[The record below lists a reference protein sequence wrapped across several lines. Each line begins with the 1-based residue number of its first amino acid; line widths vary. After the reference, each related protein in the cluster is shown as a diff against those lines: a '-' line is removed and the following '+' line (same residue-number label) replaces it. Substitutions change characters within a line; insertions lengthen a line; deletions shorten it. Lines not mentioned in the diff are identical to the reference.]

1 MVHLTRSFTLLWLC
15 DISKERS
22 VYCTGLLISFVCVC
36 VCVCVCLCV
45 CVRVRVCGRAC
56 VCVRAFVHVRVCTYV
71 SRKTKSSTQHNSPQ
85 YHHHSSLTMMSP
97 PTIASPV
104 MMSSA
109 ENYQPI
115 GLLRST
121 SPTSIAASN
130 SGILSLSLSLS
141 LFLSLFFFNGEVH
154 NFYKTSWFVEFKA
167 LSRMVKVRGLCDKLF
182 KRYSRLKL
190 TIGLAPTHV
199 TRPGHTSTHPRDI
212 IAQ

>member
-1 MVHLTRSFTLLWLC
+1 MIFPNNGLC
-15 DISKERS
+15 TVLVYLSALS
-22 VYCTGLLISFVCVC
+22 VYCVCVC
-36 VCVCVCLCV
+36 VRACVRACVCVCARLRVCGRVCVCVCLCM
-45 CVRVRVCGRAC
+45 CG
-56 VCVRAFVHVRVCTYV
+56 VCTYV

-130 SGILSLSLSLS
+130 SGISLFLS
-141 LFLSLFFFNGEVH
+141 LFLSLSLSFFLCFFKGEVH
-154 NFYKTSWFVEFKA
+154 NILQNFMVCRDRGAESNGEGPRFV
-167 LSRMVKVRGLCDKLF
+167 R
-182 KRYSRLKL
+182 
-190 TIGLAPTHV
+190 
-199 TRPGHTSTHPRDI
+199 
-212 IAQ
+212 

>member
-1 MVHLTRSFTLLWLC
+1 MIFPNNGLC
-15 DISKERS
+15 TVLVYLSALS
-22 VYCTGLLISFVCVC
+22 VYCVC
-36 VCVCVCLCV
+36 VCVCVCARA
-45 CVRVRVCGRAC
+45 RVRAC
-56 VCVRAFVHVRVCTYV
+56 VCVSAFVHVRVCTYV

-130 SGILSLSLSLS
+130 SGISLSPSMKFCKNCELP
-141 LFLSLFFFNGEVH
+141 H
-154 NFYKTSWFVEFKA
+154 
-167 LSRMVKVRGLCDKLF
+167 
-182 KRYSRLKL
+182 
-190 TIGLAPTHV
+190 
-199 TRPGHTSTHPRDI
+199 
-212 IAQ
+212 